1 MFIYIWRWRWDAV
14 RLAEEWMGECARV
27 LKLRLP
33 NHLSEQTEW
42 HVYWRTFRFRY
53 ELDQTSRLWN
63 IHAFLYSILFSRRRH
78 RIHNTLAHETRTCRR
93 EKADEMVKVKGVK
106 RKAQILSICNWPNE
120 WIKFN
125 EAIILFSSPN
135 RHRLWSEHAS
145 QQHTFRVESA

>member
-1 MFIYIWRWRWDAV
+1 MFIYIWRWRCDAV

-42 HVYWRTFRFRY
+42 QVYWRTFRFRY